1 MTTEQK
7 IDHLNESIVNF
18 AVVTERRAKAGEN
31 SFVHASQSLTQAS
44 KSLDIAAQD
53 IKSITSQALS
63 SALQS
68 PTKEL
73 DDNVKTITNKLY
85 AAAHE
90 VNSSVAL
97 AHKKLNHIILMAL
110 GTFVVAGVV
119 VFGAWLY
126 MYKQLDAKIERAEWV
141 SGINAAVATG
151 KLTTCNEG
159 GVCALVDNKRLVRLD
174 K

>member
-18 AVVTERRAKAGEN
+18 AVVTERRAKTGEN
-31 SFVHASQSLTQAS
+31 SFVHASQSLAQAS
-44 KSLDIAAQD
+44 KSVSSAAQD
-53 IKSITSQALS
+53 IKSITSQTLS
-63 SALQS
+63 SAMQS

-73 DDNVKTITNKLY
+73 DDNIKAIANKLY

-90 VNSSVAL
+90 VNESVAQ
-97 AHKKLNHIILMAL
+97 ANKKFSRIILWTLA
-110 GTFVVAGVV
+110 TSVISGVV
-119 VFGAWLY
+119 VFGAWFY